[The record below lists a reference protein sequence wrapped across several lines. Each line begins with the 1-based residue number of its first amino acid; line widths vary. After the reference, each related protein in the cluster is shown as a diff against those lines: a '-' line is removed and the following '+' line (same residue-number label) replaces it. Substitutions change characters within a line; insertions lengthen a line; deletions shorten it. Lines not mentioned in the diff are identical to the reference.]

1 MALFTNFKNVE
12 ENILDRNYSRV
23 SEILLFGN
31 ASFNEAKK
39 TSNIIQYIFDTE
51 IFNDPL
57 SNLQKKL
64 QKFENIIY

>member
-23 SEILLFGN
+23 SEILLFGD
-31 ASFNEAKK
+31 ATFNEEKK

-57 SNLQKKL
+57 
-64 QKFENIIY
+64 

>member
-23 SEILLFGN
+23 SEILLFVD